1 MVNRARLHG
10 APGLT
15 LLVGAMLTVAGCT
28 ANGAALFHE
37 QGCIQCH
44 RFQGEGGMMGPDL
57 TAVSERRSDNYIVH
71 YIHNPKASNPR
82 ARMPAF
88 PHLSKQERLAII
100 AFLKQ

>member
-1 MVNRARLHG
+1 MVYRSRLHRARLW
-10 APGLT
+10 
-15 LLVGAMLTVAGCT
+15 LLVLAMLVVAGCSYD
-28 ANGAALFHE
+28 GATLFHE

-44 RFQGEGGMMGPDL
+44 RFRGEGGMMAPDL
-57 TAVSERRSDNYIVH
+57 TAVTKRRSDDYILH
-71 YIHNPKASNPR
+71 YIHNPKASNPH